1 MFTLRN
7 AAALVFAV
15 VSIGSV
21 ACSYRDSR
29 PMSGPDGRQ
38 WLAVTCSHGE
48 DNCWQEAAERCP
60 RGYVTADKAG
70 GITEGAFA
78 TNGTLVTFPQ
88 QRGQMLIQCRE
99 PQVAS
104 MTPVPPPPPAPPA
117 LATP

>member
-7 AAALVFAV
+7 AAALVFAA

-29 PMSGPDGRQ
+29 PMTGPDGRM

-60 RGYVTADKAG
+60 RGYVTADKESAT
-70 GITEGAFA
+70 TEGAIA
-78 TNGTLVTFPQ
+78 TNGTLVSFPRQ
-88 QRGQMLIQCRE
+88 HGEMLIQCRE
-99 PQVAS
+99 PEPRVA
-104 MTPVPPPPPAPPA
+104 MAPPPPPAP
-117 LATP
+117 